1 MKILCVAEKPSIAK
15 AVANSLSNGSY
26 NVVSFVLLGTFES
39 SPPANKF
46 LIFFFFRSFFPDQR
60 NSNNQYI
67 KNYEFSYN
75 FPAWGNCEV
84 VMTSVMGHLT
94 ASDFEARYQKW
105 QAVDPRELFAAP
117 IQTAVATD
125 LAAVSGNIAREARSA
140 AKLFIWTDCDREGEH
155 IGWEIATVAKDANR
169 RLSDNDIAR
178 AVFNNVEASHVRQA
192 ANRPQPLDMKL
203 VRAVEARIEV
213 DLRIGAAFT
222 RFQTMALQ
230 RSFRDLGS
238 KVVSYGSCQFPTL
251 GFVVDQ
257 YKRVKSFKP
266 EKFWYLSV
274 EVEIP
279 PELRIVDLDED
290 MPVERTKTGRIKKRK
305 ANNGKE
311 DNSRIKFL
319 WERNHLFD
327 HLATT
332 IIFERCADMGYT
344 ARVASINT
352 KPTSRY
358 RPLPLTTVELQKL
371 GSRFF
376 GLSSKRIMDIA
387 EALYNKGFISYPRT
401 ETDQFDAAMDLK
413 KLVEK
418 QTPSPDWGEY
428 ARGLIAP
435 NGRYT
440 PPRQGRHNDKAH
452 PPIHPVMY
460 LDRRAAQD
468 NDHYEVYK
476 FITRRF
482 LACVSPDARG
492 EQTTV
497 VLDWADERFRATGL
511 VVTERNFLEVYP
523 YQKWTSSATQI
534 PPGMFGNQGQ
544 PVELAAAELCEG
556 TTSAPKYLT
565 EPELIS
571 LMDLNGIGTDAT
583 MADHIDTILTR
594 EYVFKHSP
602 NGTVTSGGGTGRGRG
617 RRAANTN
624 PDADDS
630 NTKNNGS
637 GANLPVFIPSSL
649 GIALVEGYDAIGF
662 DSSLSKP
669 FLRREME
676 ESMRAI
682 ISGRQT
688 KQQVVSE
695 TIRKY
700 RDVYD
705 TAERGTA
712 TLLGITRR
720 YLNETAGN

>member
-1 MKILCVAEKPSIAK
+1 
-15 AVANSLSNGSY
+15 
-26 NVVSFVLLGTFES
+26 
-39 SPPANKF
+39 
-46 LIFFFFRSFFPDQR
+46 
-60 NSNNQYI
+60 
-67 KNYEFSYN
+67 
-75 FPAWGNCEV
+75 
-84 VMTSVMGHLT
+84 MTSVMGHLT
-94 ASDFEARYQKW
+94 ASDFELRYQKW
-105 QAVDPRELFAAP
+105 QDVDPRELFAAP
-117 IQTAVATD
+117 IQTAVATN
-125 LAAVSGNIAREARSA
+125 LATVSNNIKQEARA
-140 AKLFIWTDCDREGEH
+140 ASKLFIWTDCDREGEH
-155 IGWEIATVAKDANR
+155 IGWEIAMVAKEANR
-169 RLSDNDIAR
+169 RLSDRDIAR
-178 AVFNNVEASHVRQA
+178 AVFNNVEANHVRQA
-192 ANRPQPLDMKL
+192 ANRPQALDMKL

-230 RSFRDLGS
+230 RAFRDLGS

-257 YKRVKSFKP
+257 YKRVKNFKP
-266 EKFWYLSV
+266 EKFWYLAV

-279 PELRIVDLDED
+279 PALRVTEVDED
-290 MPVERTKTGRIKKRK
+290 TAIKLTTTGRNKKTAK
-305 ANNGKE
+305 GKSNGNK
-311 DNSRIKFL
+311 DVGNSRIKFL

-332 IIFERCADMGYT
+332 VIFERCADTGYT
-344 ARVASINT
+344 ARVASIST

-401 ETDQFDAAMDLK
+401 ETDQFDKAMDLK
-413 KLVEK
+413 QLVEK
-418 QTPSPDWGEY
+418 QTPSLDWGEY
-428 ARGLIAP
+428 ARGLLAP

-440 PPRQGRHNDKAH
+440 PPRQGRNNDKAH

-534 PPGMFGNQGQ
+534 PPGMFNSSGQ
-544 PVELAAAELCEG
+544 PIELAAAELCEG
-556 TTSAPKYLT
+556 TTSPPKYLT

-594 EYVFKHSP
+594 EYVFKHQL
-602 NGTVTSGGGTGRGRG
+602 GGAGSRTGRGRG
-617 RRAANTN
+617 RRSANTN
-624 PDADDS
+624 GAADKNSDNNDS
-630 NTKNNGS
+630 G
-637 GANLPVFIPSSL
+637 GNLPVFIPSSL

-662 DSSLSKP
+662 DMSLSKP

-720 YLNETAGN
+720 YLNEAVGT